1 MVNVIH
7 YNACLRLH
15 FIPHISKGT
24 SGVNVFPVNNL
35 RDVNQNQWLPMD
47 KAVENVL
54 LQSLEVVFHLLSLAN
69 SKRIVAVRENH

>member
-1 MVNVIH
+1 MINVNH
-7 YNACLRLH
+7 CNTCLGFH

-35 RDVNQNQWLPMD
+35 RDVNQNQWLAMD

-54 LQSLEVVFHLLSLAN
+54 LQSLEVIFHMLSLAN
-69 SKRIVAVRENH
+69 SERIVAVRNNH